1 MLRPTPTRHRCRA
14 GAAAVEFAVV
24 ASIFFVF
31 VFGIGELGR
40 ALMVQHLLTN
50 AARQACRYGIL
61 PSKSSAQ
68 IRQVAVDTLTPQGIS
83 GDTVT
88 VQVNDGSTDASAAQ
102 SRDEIT
108 VIVSIPFS
116 QVTWLPFSK
125 YVGGNLSGQY
135 TLRRE

>member
-1 MLRPTPTRHRCRA
+1 MLRPFPTRRRRA

-24 ASIFFVF
+24 ASAFFVL
-31 VFGIGELGR
+31 VFGIVELGR

-68 IRQVAVDTLTPQGIS
+68 ISQVAINTLTSQGIS

-116 QVTWLPFSK
+116 KVTWLPFSK
-125 YVGGNLSGQY
+125 YVGGSLSGQY